1 MKYNNLWSVLVAMG
15 FVSLMSLWPATIK
28 AEPADPA
35 AKAFAA
41 SQSDKNQRAK
51 ACRARYRDCLALK
64 QIPSFECRAVY
75 EDCIHSIV

>member
-1 MKYNNLWSVLVAMG
+1 MKCSNWLSVLIAMG
-15 FVSLMSLWPATIK
+15 FASLVSLWPATTK
-28 AEPADPA
+28 ADDADHA
-35 AKAFAA
+35 AKTFAA
-41 SQSDKNQRAK
+41 TQSDKNQRAK